1 MLLEML
7 VLRQDK
13 VHTPYP
19 RVGMSNPEFI
29 RRLELIVMA
38 AIVLLDV
45 GELSVIAI
53 IYTVAECG
61 V

>member
-1 MLLEML
+1 M
-7 VLRQDK
+7 LRQDK